1 MSNIY
6 QWKYLVGQYDIVI
19 PRYKVNDFYIKHFS
33 LWFEYQKGQIG
44 IQVVLK
50 VNIIMKKCQM

>member
-1 MSNIY
+1 MTLLSQDKRLVTFILNI
-6 QWKYLVGQYDIVI
+6 
-19 PRYKVNDFYIKHFS
+19 FS

-44 IQVVLK
+44 IQVELK